1 MKEALYI
8 LGGIVHSLQKERGC
22 ASMFLCSK
30 GKLFEQRIND
40 QFIDTDN
47 ELNSCT
53 QKINIWKDT
62 NELQPAQLKKLKALL
77 SKCEELPELR
87 NNIIAQRISTSKVID
102 HYAHQLIGPILQIM
116 IEIALYMKGHNPVF
130 VSAYNAFLQWKERIG
145 LERAIGAKG
154 FVNHS
159 FHNAEF
165 LERIL
170 FLLSEQRNH
179 RRTFM
184 ALANG
189 AQLELIKQVLEGK
202 PSTQL
207 KQLHSLFR
215 KDPKSAKLYDL
226 TPQNWFDLISAKID
240 ALRTIE
246 TKLVDTLS
254 DESADI
260 TVKTQDNKKVALK
273 QSEQS
278 LNNSFGEYENLISSL
293 QLFSGLSSEHLN
305 SILRYAQ
312 IREFYKG
319 KLLFLEGEQANRL
332 YIILKGW
339 VKIFKGTA
347 AGDEAI
353 LEMLSSGDSIMES
366 AVFLN
371 SSFPVSAQIVQ
382 DTVLLSIPAPML
394 REQIKNN
401 NELALNLLATMS
413 QHSQGLI
420 HQIEDARLKSVD
432 ERIGWFLLRLWI
444 EQENSSR
451 NIALPYDKLL
461 IASYLDMKRETFSRS
476 LKRLK
481 TKGYKIENDIIVI
494 PDLRALC
501 RFCDSNTTRIC
512 ALYDTKQCPNLQSA
526 N

>member
-8 LGGIVHSLQKERGC
+8 LGGIVHNLQKERGC

-30 GKLFEQRIND
+30 GELFEQRIND
-40 QFIDTDN
+40 QFVDTDN
-47 ELNSCT
+47 ILNSFT
-53 QKINIWKDT
+53 KKISAWKDT
-62 NELQPAQLKKLKALL
+62 NQLQPAQLKKLKTLT

-87 NNIIAQRISTSKVID
+87 NNIIAQKISASKVID

-159 FHNAEF
+159 FHNSEF

-184 ALANG
+184 ALAND
-189 AQLELIKQVLEGK
+189 AQLELIKQVLKGK

-215 KDPKSAKLYDL
+215 ADPKSAKLYDL
-226 TPQNWFDLISAKID
+226 TPENWFDLISAKID

-254 DESADI
+254 DEGADI
-260 TVKTQDNKKVALK
+260 ATPK
-273 QSEQS
+273 QIV
-278 LNNSFGEYENLISSL
+278 NNSFGEYENLISSL
-293 QLFSGLSSEHLN
+293 QLFSGLSSENLN

-371 SSFPVSAQIVQ
+371 SSFPVSAQVAE

-401 NELALNLLATMS
+401 NEFALNLLATMS

-420 HQIEDARLKSVD
+420 RQIEDARLKSVD
-432 ERIGWFLLRLWI
+432 ERIGWFLLRLLI
-444 EQENSSR
+444 EQGNTSR
-451 NIALPYDKLL
+451 NIELPYDKSL
-461 IASYLDMKRETFSRS
+461 IASYLDMQRETFSRS

-481 TKGYKIENDIIVI
+481 AKNYKIENNTIII
-494 PDLRALC
+494 PHSLALFK
-501 RFCDSNTTRIC
+501 FCDSDITHIC
-512 ALYDTKQCPNLQSA
+512 SLFDTPNCPNSHE
-526 N
+526 